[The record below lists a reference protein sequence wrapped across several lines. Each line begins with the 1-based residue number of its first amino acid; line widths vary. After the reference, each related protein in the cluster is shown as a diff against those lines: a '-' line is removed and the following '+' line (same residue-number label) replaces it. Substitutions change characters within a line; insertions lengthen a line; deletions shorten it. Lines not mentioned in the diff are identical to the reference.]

1 MGAQQLM
8 LIILGMALIGIA
20 LAVGLSLFS
29 ANGVQANKDAI
40 THDLLNIFAASA
52 YHHYLRPVGM
62 GGGAYAFDDSKGGNA
77 YVIPA
82 MLASN
87 ANGTYEAVNTPT
99 TCTITG
105 TSVTYPGNSVSL
117 TIGANGKPVPPG
129 LVVVGPD
136 FN

>member
-1 MGAQQLM
+1 MGQQQLM
-8 LIILGMALIGIA
+8 LIILGMAIIGIA

-52 YHHYLRPVGM
+52 YHHYLRPRSM
-62 GGGAYAFDDSKGGNA
+62 GGGGYAFDDSHGGSA
-77 YVIPA
+77 YQIPTL
-82 MLASN
+82 LASN
-87 ANGTYEAVNTPT
+87 ANAVYVAVNTPT

-105 TSVTYPGNSVSL
+105 NSIAYPGNSVSL
-117 TIGANGKPVPPG
+117 TIGPSGKPVPPG
-129 LVVVGPD
+129 WVVVGPD